1 MFTREQEAGKL
12 LRTPLLKTP
21 LSQIRLVAEDILGN
35 LRVRISDLW
44 WKNTPKKKIKIQFLL
59 ETPKTDHSKED

>member
-1 MFTREQEAGKL
+1 MFTRQQEAGKL

-44 WKNTPKKKIKIQFLL
+44 
-59 ETPKTDHSKED
+59 